1 MTQFSKPISPKL
13 NVFEGHALTDD
24 ELDAVSG
31 GDRANSDMTALSTAS
46 QQMSFMMSACDNVIK
61 TIGDGFGKIR

>member
-1 MTQFSKPISPKL
+1 MTQVSKPISPKL

-24 ELDAVSG
+24 ELDTVSG
-31 GDRANSDMTALSTAS
+31 GDQNASDMTALSTAS